1 MSLQFH
7 LCLFFFFLSNLDKK
21 KMGCCAS
28 VEESDSVGKLRNEEI
43 DGQLRMEKLN
53 NKNEVKLLL
62 LGMYKCNVEY
72 DDRRQ
77 KTHMQARRW

>member
-1 MSLQFH
+1 
-7 LCLFFFFLSNLDKK
+7 
-21 KMGCCAS
+21 MGCCAS

-62 LGMYKCNVEY
+62 LGMYATLSNGDHCQNS
-72 DDRRQ
+72 
-77 KTHMQARRW
+77 HAS